1 MIFIDTSF
9 LISIL
14 IKTDVHHEEALLLSN
29 EIYENKLINNV
40 VLNETLNAFTGI
52 GGKIGIDMYNL
63 IKEAFEIEYLS
74 EKDYDDAMDIYLNY
88 DSYINYSDCTILK
101 SMQKN
106 KISKIATFDSDF
118 KKVKG
123 LEIIGL

>member
-123 LEIIGL
+123 LEIICI